1 MTRMTPDHRGITS
14 HLHLPSSSL
23 LASRADSL
31 DDYSADDCGL
41 LRVYASSSSAKQ
53 QQQQLGDLSDAC
65 STVSSTDTVVD
76 VTSASPASSS
86 FDFDLDL
93 LDDCQVPSLELPFPE
108 LTDGKKEESDAVAAD
123 CKDFC
128 AYEETLS
135 SCCGLSPQQVGD
147 YLWLV
152 DSCTILISI

>member
-14 HLHLPSSSL
+14 HLHLPSSL
-23 LASRADSL
+23 IASRADSL
-31 DDYSADDCGL
+31 DDYSADCGL
-41 LRVYASSSSAKQ
+41 LRLYASSAKQ

-65 STVSSTDTVVD
+65 STVSSTDTVVE
-76 VTSASPASSS
+76 AAASSS

-108 LTDGKKEESDAVAAD
+108 LTDGKKEESDAAAAAD
-123 CKDFC
+123 CKEFC

-135 SCCGLSPQQVGD
+135 SCCGLSPQQVSD
-147 YLWLV
+147 YLWLIHA
-152 DSCTILISI
+152 SY

>member
-14 HLHLPSSSL
+14 HLHLPSSL
-23 LASRADSL
+23 IASRADSL
-31 DDYSADDCGL
+31 DDYSADCGL
-41 LRVYASSSSAKQ
+41 LRVSASSAK
-53 QQQQLGDLSDAC
+53 QQQLGDLSDAC
-65 STVSSTDTVVD
+65 STVSSTDTVVE
-76 VTSASPASSS
+76 AAASSS

-108 LTDGKKEESDAVAAD
+108 LTESKKESAAD

-135 SCCGLSPQQVGD
+135 SCCGLSPQQVSD
-147 YLWLV
+147 YLWLIHA
-152 DSCTILISI
+152 SY

>member
-14 HLHLPSSSL
+14 HLHLPSSL
-23 LASRADSL
+23 IASRADSL
-31 DDYSADDCGL
+31 DDHSADCGL
-41 LRVYASSSSAKQ
+41 LRVYASSSAKQ
-53 QQQQLGDLSDAC
+53 QQQVGDLSDAC
-65 STVSSTDTVVD
+65 STVSSTDTVVE
-76 VTSASPASSS
+76 AAASSS

-108 LTDGKKEESDAVAAD
+108 LTDSKKEESDAAAAD

-135 SCCGLSPQQVGD
+135 SCCGLSPQQVSD
-147 YLWLV
+147 YLWLIHA
-152 DSCTILISI
+152 SY

>member
-14 HLHLPSSSL
+14 HLHLPSSL
-23 LASRADSL
+23 IASRADSL
-31 DDYSADDCGL
+31 DDYSADCGL
-41 LRVYASSSSAKQ
+41 LRLYASSAKH
-53 QQQQLGDLSDAC
+53 QQQQLGDLSDTC
-65 STVSSTDTVVD
+65 STVSSTDTVVE
-76 VTSASPASSS
+76 AAASSS

-108 LTDGKKEESDAVAAD
+108 LTDSKKEESDAAAAAAD

-135 SCCGLSPQQVGD
+135 SCCGLSPQQVSD
-147 YLWLV
+147 YLWLIHA
-152 DSCTILISI
+152 SY

>member
-14 HLHLPSSSL
+14 HLHLPSSL
-23 LASRADSL
+23 IASRADSL

-53 QQQQLGDLSDAC
+53 QQQQQVGDLSDTC
-65 STVSSTDTVVD
+65 STVSSTDTVVE
-76 VTSASPASSS
+76 AAASSS

-152 DSCTILISI
+152 GLIHASY